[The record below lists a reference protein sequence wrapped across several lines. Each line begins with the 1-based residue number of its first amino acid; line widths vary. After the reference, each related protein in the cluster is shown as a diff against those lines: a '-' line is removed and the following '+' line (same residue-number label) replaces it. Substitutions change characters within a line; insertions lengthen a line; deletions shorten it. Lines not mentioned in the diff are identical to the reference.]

1 LVKNILKKI
10 RVIHII
16 TRLDKGGSAET
27 TLLTVSLLNRER
39 YEVFLI
45 HGLTLESNM
54 GSEENEAVQHD
65 LAMAEDKG
73 VRVFV
78 IPTLVRRLSFTND
91 IRAFISIYRLIRLIR
106 PHIVHT
112 HTSKAGFL
120 GRLAAY
126 LAGVSIIIHTPHG
139 HVFHSYYGWVL
150 TNTFIFAEKISS
162 FVTNKIVALIKR
174 EKEEHLEAGI
184 ASPEKF
190 AIIHSG
196 VMLDDLV
203 NKSIDAKA
211 RKKELGI
218 PQGYNVVG
226 TIGRLVPIKGYKYL
240 ISAAKKIV
248 EKIDKTAF
256 VIVGDGYLKLELE
269 KHAEALGIRKNI
281 IFTGWRADSSDV
293 LCLFDIF
300 VLPSL
305 NEGMGRVIIE
315 AMALGKPVV
324 ASSVGGIID
333 LVRNGENGI
342 LVPPR
347 DSDALGKALL
357 QLIRNRELAEELGKN
372 GKAMVYPKF
381 DISVMLKKIDGLY
394 ESLLKRHYSP
404 QSSQRTQRKH

>member
-1 LVKNILKKI
+1 M
-10 RVIHII
+10 
-16 TRLDKGGSAET
+16 
-27 TLLTVSLLNRER
+27 SL
-39 YEVFLI
+39 
-45 HGLTLESNM
+45 
-54 GSEENEAVQHD
+54 EENEAAQHD

-73 VRVFV
+73 VRIFV
-78 IPTLVRRLSFTND
+78 IPSLVRRLSFTND
-91 IRAFISIYRLIRLIR
+91 ILAFINIYRLIRRIR

-150 TNTFIFAEKISS
+150 TNIFIFAEKISS
-162 FVTNKIVALIKR
+162 FTTNKIVALTKR
-174 EKEEHLEAGI
+174 EKEEHLEVGI

-203 NKSIDAKA
+203 NKSIDIKAK
-211 RKKELGI
+211 KKELGI
-218 PQGYNVVG
+218 PPGYNVVG

-248 EKIDKTAF
+248 EEFDKTVF

-269 KHAEALGIRKNI
+269 KYAEAIGVRKNI
-281 IFTGWRADSSDV
+281 IFTGWRSDSSDI
-293 LCLFDIF
+293 LYLFDIF

-324 ASSVGGIID
+324 ASSVGGILD
-333 LVRNGENGI
+333 LIEDGGNGI

-347 DSDALGKALL
+347 DSDALGKAIL
-357 QLIRNRELAEELGKN
+357 QLIRNKDLAEALGNN
-372 GKAMVYPKF
+372 GKTMVYPEF
-381 DISVMLKKIDGLY
+381 DISVMLKKIEGLY
-394 ESLLKRHYSP
+394 ESLLISNC
-404 QSSQRTQRKH
+404 SQQNKSNLK